1 MRKSLMKLLDN
12 MYTGEQKVQTKE
24 VIKETRVELLPN
36 SENHLLNYKILSIP
50 FQDNM
55 TKLTDDEIKEF
66 YEVEDV
72 NVLNEV
78 DFVIANLITTL
89 SKLTNKDVKSEY
101 KNALVL
107 DKTQPEFDYIVNE
120 VEKYLSK

>member
-107 DKTQPEFDYIVNE
+107 DKTQPEFDYLVNE